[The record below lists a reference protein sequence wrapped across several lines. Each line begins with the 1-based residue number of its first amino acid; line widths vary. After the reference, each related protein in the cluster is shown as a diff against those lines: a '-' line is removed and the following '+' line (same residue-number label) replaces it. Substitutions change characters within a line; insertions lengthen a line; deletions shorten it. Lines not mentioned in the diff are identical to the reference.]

1 MAKKQRSAKQLKN
14 DKRLGRM
21 AKSRAK
27 SQSSK
32 KSTKVKTM
40 VRRNKSRKKSRASQA
55 SSFGLN
61 KVAPIL
67 TPIAYGFLRE
77 RASDMLAKIPA
88 LKSLPATQFTDE
100 AMMLGA
106 MWGLKKLGVA
116 KKGIGA
122 SVLRSGKVIEL
133 ARIGETFANMQEQK
147 KTNVQTD
154 LFSIV

>member
-67 TPIAYGFLRE
+67 AVSYTHLT
-77 RASDMLAKIPA
+77 
-88 LKSLPATQFTDE
+88 LPT
-100 AMMLGA
+100 
-106 MWGLKKLGVA
+106 K
-116 KKGIGA
+116 
-122 SVLRSGKVIEL
+122 
-133 ARIGETFANMQEQK
+133 RI
-147 KTNVQTD
+147 V
-154 LFSIV
+154 